1 MNTACVMNIFA
12 NRNLK
17 QYRSDVVTS
26 NNNLD
31 TREKK
36 MIEITGCLVVK
47 ALTNSISDKRTT
59 QE

>member
-1 MNTACVMNIFA
+1 MNIFA

>member
-1 MNTACVMNIFA
+1 MNIFA

-36 MIEITGCLVVK
+36 EMIEITGCLVVK